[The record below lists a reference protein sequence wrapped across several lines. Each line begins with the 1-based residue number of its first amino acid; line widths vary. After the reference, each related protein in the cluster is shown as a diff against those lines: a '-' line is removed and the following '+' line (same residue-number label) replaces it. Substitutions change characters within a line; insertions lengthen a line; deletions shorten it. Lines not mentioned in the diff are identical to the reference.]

1 MLTLVTALPLFN
13 QMLLASLNPSLAHV
27 RGVRVHLLE
36 YVFVLLLTIL
46 TVACVKIVGAVLV
59 EALLLIPAAA
69 ARNLNRSARGFVLW
83 SIAFSTV
90 ACLVG
95 IYAPM
100 RWDLPLAVRRGDH
113 PCGRHD
119 LRRHARPA
127 HGVAALSRGQ
137 PMTLNR
143 IGILVCCVAAAWLEQ
158 AGRRGRRSAAARA
171 DGHAGDVLVDRSLSG
186 RHADSG
192 AERAGRGRQLTL
204 LKDYI
209 ERRTDTLAPTFAA
222 ATAVVTLTNALPGD
236 PLYRFA
242 REANIRIVDIEAAVP
257 WSIDAPGVALAD
269 APSSNVEWGGDRTP
283 TRPSRR
289 ISGSACRT
297 RFAWATSSRAI
308 LPRCF
313 RIRPRRSVSNLEGL
327 KRSLLDLRGDYQDR
341 LIASGADVVFAL
353 TGDFVYL
360 TNDMG
365 LFVDGYFIKQD
376 VRWTDADLAML
387 TQHLRDHDIKVVLH
401 EWEPS
406 EAIQNAV
413 RSAGAKLVVLDA
425 GDPGVVVDRALAPDG
440 LQQILRK
447 NLDAIVVAA
456 GE

>member
-1 MLTLVTALPLFN
+1 
-13 QMLLASLNPSLAHV
+13 
-27 RGVRVHLLE
+27 
-36 YVFVLLLTIL
+36 
-46 TVACVKIVGAVLV
+46 
-59 EALLLIPAAA
+59 
-69 ARNLNRSARGFVLW
+69 
-83 SIAFSTV
+83 
-90 ACLVG
+90 
-95 IYAPM
+95 
-100 RWDLPLAVRRGDH
+100 
-113 PCGRHD
+113 
-119 LRRHARPA
+119 
-127 HGVAALSRGQ
+127 
-137 PMTLNR
+137 MTPHR
-143 IGILVCCVAAAWLEQ
+143 IGILLGCVAAAWLEQ
-158 AGRRGRRSAAARA
+158 A
-171 DGHAGDVLVDRSLSG
+171 V
-186 RHADSG
+186 G
-192 AERAGRGRQLTL
+192 AEDGAPLVLTGTQATYSLTVALTAGTPIQVQNVPADGRQLGL

-209 ERRTDTLAPTFAA
+209 ERRADTLAPTFAA

-257 WSIDAPGVALAD
+257 WSVDAPGVALAD
-269 APSSNVEWGGDRTP
+269 APSSNVEWGGDDAETTVAP
-283 TRPSRR
+283 Y
-289 ISGSACRT
+289 
-297 RFAWATSSRAI
+297 FW
-308 LPRCF
+308 L
-313 RIRPRRSVSNLEGL
+313 SVSNSIRMGDIIARDLTALFPDSAETIGANLEKL

-376 VRWTDADLAML
+376 VRWTETDLAML

-413 RSAGAKLVVLDA
+413 RAAGAELVVLDA